1 MGSSHSYLQNLEV
14 VATTPIA
21 AYVPQTGMQIPVPIY
36 MEESTVIPSLMNLS
50 RDDVFN
56 THNINV
62 DDINSAGN
70 VDISLMNL
78 LQNAEIMNLKDWCYK
93 NDSARAL

>member
-1 MGSSHSYLQNLEV
+1 MDNLE
-14 VATTPIA
+14 AKIA
-21 AYVPQTGMQIPVPIY
+21 AYVPQTDMQIPVPIY

-93 NDSARAL
+93 NDSARAF